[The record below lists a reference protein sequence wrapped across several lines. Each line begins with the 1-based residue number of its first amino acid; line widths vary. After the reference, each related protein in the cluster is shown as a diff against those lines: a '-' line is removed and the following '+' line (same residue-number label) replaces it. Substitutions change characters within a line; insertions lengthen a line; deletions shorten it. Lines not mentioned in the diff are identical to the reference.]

1 MKKAVSILL
10 AVIVTALTFCSCGTE
25 TNNTTSGINI
35 VCTAFP
41 QYDFVKNIIGT
52 EEGLTLLLDDGA
64 DLHSYEPT
72 AQDIILIGSA
82 DIFIY
87 GGGASDDWVEGVLE
101 SANNPDITTIA
112 TMDLVDTLKE
122 EYLVG
127 MQQDKHE
134 HEHSGIHKG
143 DHIGEDEHIWLSLK
157 NAVTITEKLCETI
170 CNVYPENAEEY
181 LINSKNYISDLSALD
196 SEYSAQIES
205 SARKTLLF
213 ADRFPF
219 RYLSADYGITCFAAF
234 AGCSSES
241 EASFET
247 MAFLIDKTKELAL
260 PVILTIDGSDGS
272 LAKTVSDTTGASIR
286 SLDSCQS
293 VSSADIS
300 RGTSYIGIMKSNL
313 EILREALN

>member
-1 MKKAVSILL
+1 MKKAISITATVIF
-10 AVIVTALTFCSCGTE
+10 AVLTFCSCEKTTTE
-25 TNNTTSGINI
+25 TEGLSI

-52 EEGLTLLLDDGA
+52 ENGLTLLLDDGA

-72 AQDIILIGSA
+72 AQDIIRIGSA

-87 GGGASDDWVEGVLE
+87 GGGVSDDWVEGVLN
-101 SANNPDITTIA
+101 SANNPDLEVVA
-112 TMDLVDTLKE
+112 TMDLVDTLE
-122 EYLVG
+122 EKYLVG
-127 MQQDKHE
+127 MQQESHE
-134 HEHSGIHKG
+134 HEHNGAHEG
-143 DHIGEDEHIWLSLK
+143 DHSNEDEHIWLSLK
-157 NAVTITEKLCETI
+157 NAVTITEKLCELI
-170 CNVYPENAEEY
+170 CKVNPENAAAY
-181 LINSKNYISDLSALD
+181 RSNSEKYISELKALD
-196 SEYSAQIES
+196 AEYSALIDS

-219 RYLSADYGITCFAAF
+219 RYLAEDYELNCFAAF

-260 PVILTIDGSDGS
+260 PVVLTIDGSDGS
-272 LAKTVSDTTGASIR
+272 LAKTVCDATGAKTA

-293 VSSADIS
+293 VSSADIA
-300 RGTSYIGIMKSNL
+300 RGTSYTGIMKSNL